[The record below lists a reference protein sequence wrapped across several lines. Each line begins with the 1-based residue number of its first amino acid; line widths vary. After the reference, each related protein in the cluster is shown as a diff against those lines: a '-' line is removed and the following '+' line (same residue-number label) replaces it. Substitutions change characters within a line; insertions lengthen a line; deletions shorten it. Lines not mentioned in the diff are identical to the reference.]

1 MRGRPRGEGRFS
13 QASISV
19 EARVTEGYPARVAG
33 IEEQSAGDE
42 LVLYDVR
49 AGQLHHLNPTA
60 SAVWKLCDGT
70 ATLNDIVAVIR
81 RQFAISESDQP
92 ASDVKALLQE
102 WTRAGLISN

>member
-1 MRGRPRGEGRFS
+1 MGHVGDWRP
-13 QASISV
+13 
-19 EARVTEGYPARVAG
+19 ARVTG

-70 ATLNDIVAVIR
+70 VTLEDIVAKIGV
-81 RQFAISESDQP
+81 QFRLSEADEP

-102 WTRAGLISN
+102 WMRAGLISN

>member
-1 MRGRPRGEGRFS
+1 MLDRWGPQVSEWRP
-13 QASISV
+13 V
-19 EARVTEGYPARVAG
+19 RVTG

-42 LVLYDVR
+42 LVLYDVS

-70 ATLNDIVAVIR
+70 VTLNDIVAEISV
-81 RQFAISESDQP
+81 QFRLSEADEP

-102 WTRAGLISN
+102 WTRAGLINN